1 MLLQVN
7 GVVEETYAQFIKIL
21 VNYSPT
27 FSIKCVLKPSGPE
40 GRFVI
45 ILYLSLSSYVMGL

>member
-1 MLLQVN
+1 MLLQAN